1 MSNNNS
7 YFLIVN
13 PASDTGRLKKKWP
26 EVLEHIQE
34 NYDVKFDWAFTEGI
48 SMAEKLVVKAVEDG
62 YSVIVSVGGDGIAN
76 EIINSIMK
84 NDYVSKVVMGVL
96 ALGTSNDIHRGYKIP
111 FDYKEGVRVLF
122 ENHVIKVPVGKITGD
137 FGSGAYYFLNHADT
151 GLATLATKSAL
162 NGFKWLKGEVKYYF
176 YAMGNI
182 LKFKENIGTVKLD
195 GEYVLNEAGEK
206 YDHFSM
212 IAWSFT
218 ELLGGFKLF
227 PGNNMQQEGF
237 EVLVGGYRSRLGLLK
252 LLLQAGKGNHKGKPD
267 IVLKRANTVEIEFE
281 RVGWP
286 FQGEGE
292 IFTEECKYIKAE
304 YVKDAIDM
312 IVPAGVTVF

>member
-1 MSNNNS
+1 MTEKNTY
-7 YFLIVN
+7 YFIVN
-13 PASDTGRLKKKWP
+13 PAADTGRLEKKWP

-34 NYDVKFDWAFTEGI
+34 NYDVKFDWSFTEGI
-48 SMAEKLVVKAVEDG
+48 SMADKLIVKAVQDG

-76 EIINSIMK
+76 EIINSIMN
-84 NDYVSKVVMGVL
+84 NDYVSKVVMGAL
-96 ALGTSNDIHRGYKIP
+96 ALGTSNDIHRGYEIP

-137 FGSGAYYFLNHADT
+137 FNLDAYYFLNHADT
-151 GLATLATKSAL
+151 GLATLATKSAM

-182 LKFKENIGTVKLD
+182 LKFKENIGSVKLD
-195 GEYVLNEAGEK
+195 GEYVLNSRGEN

-227 PGNNMQQEGF
+227 PGNSMQQEGF
-237 EVLVGGYRSRLGLLK
+237 EVLIGGYRSRLGLLR
-252 LLLQAGKGNHKGKPD
+252 LLLQAGKGSHKGKPD
-267 IVLKRANTVEIEFE
+267 IILKRATTVEIEFE

-292 IFTEECKYIKAE
+292 IFTEDSKHIKAE
-304 YVKDAIDM
+304 YIRNAVDM
-312 IVPAGVTVF
+312 IVPEGLTVF